1 MINDTEIANELGH
14 EAFGN
19 GLHAPA
25 QDKELMDMLR
35 IPVGG
40 RGIKLMDAWKKGWE
54 NAQRNTP
61 EYKKMMLD
69 VFGAN

>member
-1 MINDTEIANELGH
+1 MANDTETANGLGQK
-14 EAFGN
+14 AFEN

-25 QDKELMDMLR
+25 QDKQLMNMLR

-40 RGIKLMDAWKKGWE
+40 RGIKLMGAWKKGWE

-69 VFGAN
+69 VFGVN